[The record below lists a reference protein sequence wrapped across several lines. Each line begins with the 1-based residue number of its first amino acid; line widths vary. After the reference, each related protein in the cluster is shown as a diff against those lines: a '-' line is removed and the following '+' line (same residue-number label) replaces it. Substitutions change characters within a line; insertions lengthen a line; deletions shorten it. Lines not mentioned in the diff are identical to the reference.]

1 VERPTCRVEGTT
13 CTGCESNVESAL
25 GGLEAVR
32 RVEANHETDVLEAVA
47 GET

>member
-1 VERPTCRVEGTT
+1 MS

-25 GGLEAVR
+25 GGLECVR
-32 RVEANHETDVLEAVA
+32 RVEANHETDALEAVV

>member
-1 VERPTCRVEGTT
+1 MERPTCRVEGMS

-25 GGLEAVR
+25 GGFEGLR
-32 RVEANHETDVLEAVA
+32 RVEANHETDALEAVA